1 MIANR
6 MVIINK
12 GETLIEGSVHD
23 LLNSSNMVVKFQ
35 LDDVSRGEKLLV
47 NEFSDVNVSKAST
60 NELEFEIEKMRIAD
74 VAECF
79 VKNNLR
85 IYSIEQ
91 KRKLED
97 YFINMIAEG

>member
-1 MIANR
+1 

-12 GETLIEGSVHD
+12 GKTIIEGSVNE

-35 LDDVSRGEKLLV
+35 LDDTVRGEKLLAKDFG
-47 NEFSDVNVSKAST
+47 NIRKLNFTED
-60 NELEFEIEKMRIAD
+60 ELTFEIEKMRIAD
-74 VAECF
+74 VVECF

-85 IYSIEQ
+85 IYSVEQ

-97 YFINMIAEG
+97 YFIKMIEE